1 MNGDKELPAEKP
13 VKGKSGSQV
22 VGTNSIVAA
31 AQALEEAVTIQ
42 RRVQRSLKLQ
52 QEVDALREELRHVQ
66 AELHS
71 QQGMHASEM
80 SSLRQLEK
88 HHAEETAR
96 LREEIEL
103 WQVRHRIY
111 KVLAEH
117 YALVLLR
124 FSAEKLSE
132 HRDRLFQHIRFNKR
146 RGQRLSE
153 IGAAEIV
160 SMLR

>member
-1 MNGDKELPAEKP
+1 MNGDKELPAA
-13 VKGKSGSQV
+13 KSMRGNPGSEV
-22 VGTNSIVAA
+22 VWTNSIVAA
-31 AQALEEAVTIQ
+31 DQALEEAVTIQ
-42 RRVQRSLKLQ
+42 RRVQRNLKLQ
-52 QEVDALREELRHVQ
+52 QEVDALCEELRQVQ

-71 QQGMHASEM
+71 QRGMHVSAV

-88 HHAEETAR
+88 RHAEETAR
-96 LREEIEL
+96 LREEVDL

-132 HRDRLFQHIRFNKR
+132 HRDRLFQHIRFHKR